1 MARAN
6 SKSAKPTITK
16 AEPQTITKTVWQY
29 TNPLPIDTL
38 EFLRGIAADY
48 AKVKAYVYGRYSSV
62 KHVNRLAPI
71 YDILSE
77 MRYCG
82 MRQELNLPV
91 VYYEL
96 AVHEAVTDIRMMWTA
111 LKNKIRD
118 LVRKNENLT
127 DEDRQYIRTV
137 LKINTVFDAILNG
150 KDYDMPHTVEGL
162 SLNVNRLNNLIRR
175 LVRRHLAKPKTGS
188 VSSFRVS
195 PHGYNYKDG
204 LLQIVSR
211 APRKRVGLPVKDWFF
226 TDRQIQIHIK
236 DDYAAVAIPLDIP
249 VRQNA
254 DYSGTIYIHVGYKDM
269 CTLSNGHVY
278 GQDLNALVSPE
289 TERLA
294 AKNRER
300 GKALSVYAA
309 SLDKGN
315 TVKANIVKKNN
326 LGKIKYNEQKR
337 RKREETQNF
346 INAELNRMLATE
358 KPKKV
363 VITKIVTKNR
373 TKYYAKGINRRLAR
387 SFGGYIRQR
396 LIYKCRLNNI
406 EIAKISSKNTGN
418 VCSYCGAQGKRIAYD
433 FVCEECG
440 YRATIG
446 YNSARNIEIKAVP
459 DNGSAIQERCREH
472 SFD

>member
-1 MARAN
+1 MAEENLKRHKTVDA
-6 SKSAKPTITK
+6 P
-16 AEPQTITKTVWQY
+16 TITKTVWQY
-29 TNPLPIDTL
+29 SKPLPPSTM

-48 AKVKAYVYGRYSSV
+48 AKVKAYVYGRYSGI
-62 KHVNRLAPI
+62 KYVNRLVPV

-82 MRQELNLPV
+82 MRQELNFPA

-96 AVHEAVTDIRMMWTA
+96 AINEAVTDIRMMWAT

-118 LVRKNENLT
+118 MVRSNENLA

-137 LKINTVFDAILNG
+137 LKIGTVFAAILNREA
-150 KDYDMPHTVEGL
+150 YDMPRTVEDL
-162 SLNVNRLNNLIRR
+162 PLNVKRLNNLIRR
-175 LVRRHLAKPKTGS
+175 LVRRHLTKPKVEN

-195 PHGYNYKDG
+195 PRGYKYKNG

-211 APRKRVGLPVKDWFF
+211 VPRQRVGLPVKDWLA

-236 DDYAAVAIPLDIP
+236 DDYVAVAIPLDVP

-278 GQDLNALVSPE
+278 GQNLNLLVSPE

-294 AKNRER
+294 AKNHER

-309 SLDKGN
+309 SLDKGDN
-315 TVKANIVKKNN
+315 VKANVVKMNN
-326 LGKIKYNEQKR
+326 LGKRKYNEQKR

-358 KPKKV
+358 KPSKV
-363 VITKIVTKNR
+363 VITKAVTKNR
-373 TKYYAKGINRRLAR
+373 TKHYAKGLNRKLAR

-396 LIYKCRLNNI
+396 LIYKCRLNDI
-406 EIAKISSKNTGN
+406 EVTEISSKNTGSI
-418 VCSYCGAQGKRIAYD
+418 CSQCGAQGKRVVYD

-440 YRATIG
+440 YRAAIG
-446 YNSARNIEIKAVP
+446 YNSARNIEIKANR
-459 DNGSAIQERCREH
+459 DNCSTVQV
-472 SFD
+472 